1 MKKILAIALSV
12 VMLLSLGV
20 VFASAASAPGTYVTS
35 EDTYQSV
42 GNLPITWDPEVSEKL
57 DLKNGEMSD
66 WVDAGYTLFTISPE
80 NMISWV
86 DVAKS
91 ADPNTTSMPENWN
104 LTAYFVADKDY
115 LYIGFYIVDDD
126 VVLVSNPAGYDGDA
140 FQMAID
146 FDYAL
151 GKFMEADPDL
161 FPDTQ
166 CIFYSFGPTSTE
178 AAPITLQTQ
187 NTDGNDS
194 LLSEENGDGV
204 IGSTGMTENGWCA
217 EFAISWEQLYGD
229 FTFKA
234 YADDYTVYVGQDDNL
249 DVGCALYYLNRDSN
263 EDGTPNRTVT
273 WAAGTLKGQ
282 EAGVA
287 PEVTW
292 GPRDNGMN
300 MFLEWSAEL
309 EFTCENIY
317 VLEIDETRPP
327 ETEAP
332 TEEPTV
338 APETEEPTVA
348 PETEAPTE
356 AGTSVEN
363 KTEAGTQAE
372 EGGCAS
378 VIGSVAVI
386 LTAAAA
392 AVVLK
397 KKD

>member
-42 GNLPITWDPEVSEKL
+42 GNLPITWDPEASDKL
-57 DLKNGEMSD
+57 DLSDGNMDD
-66 WVDAGYTLFTISPE
+66 WVAAKYTLFTISPE

-86 DVAKS
+86 DVARS

-126 VVLVSNPAGYDGDA
+126 VVLVDNPAGYDGDA

-151 GKFMEADPDL
+151 GKYMEADPDL

-204 IGSTGMTENGWCA
+204 KGSTGMTETGWCA
-217 EFAISWEQLYGD
+217 EFAVAWSQLYND
-229 FTFKA
+229 FTYKA
-234 YADDYTVYVGQDDNL
+234 YADNYTVYVGENDNL

-263 EDGTPNRTVT
+263 EDGTPNRAVT

-282 EAGVA
+282 TAGVA

-292 GPRDNGMN
+292 GPSDNGMT
-300 MFLEWSAEL
+300 MYLAWSAEL
-309 EFTCENIY
+309 EFTEENIK
-317 VLEIDETRPP
+317 VLEVGETQPP

-332 TEEPTV
+332 TEEPTEAPTA
-338 APETEEPTVA
+338 APETEA
-348 PETEAPTE
+348 KTEAPTE
-356 AGTSVEN
+356 APTQAEA
-363 KTEAGTQAE
+363 KTEAKTDAPV

-378 VIGSVAVI
+378 VVASVAVI